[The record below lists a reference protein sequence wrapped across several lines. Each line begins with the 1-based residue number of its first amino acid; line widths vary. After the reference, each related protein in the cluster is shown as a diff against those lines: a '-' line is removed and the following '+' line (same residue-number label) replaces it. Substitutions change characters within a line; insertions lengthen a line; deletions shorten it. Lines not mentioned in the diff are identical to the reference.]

1 MKPFF
6 HFPFSVL
13 RSPFSVLIILTVTC
27 CTHCLAQ
34 PGGSPVESRTENA
47 AMLRQTISRPI
58 THLKVLQNSAVNL
71 IYDTANYI
79 DVWYNPKQGNPL
91 DDNFI
96 AIKGMTLVV
105 DDPEGDAVYY
115 VHLKQDELQT
125 VYRDTKAE
133 INYIFDTTATIRTK
147 TKNDSN
153 NNVYNSFITTS
164 NDMGISKAL
173 EDAGRELAAAKEELL
188 RSLGQLADTLALV
201 QSLEDTSESFDYS
214 DFFDAPIE
222 VVEETDEKEEA
233 KRKDKLDYKYT
244 QYYFEDRFGAA
255 LLWGFN
261 NWGSEWHNGLSSLEG
276 AYNLKTS
283 FSSWQ
288 LEFQYAVAMTRHF
301 DLSLGI
307 GYESDIYRFTTPL
320 VSADANGRFQD
331 VITTLP
337 YQNYDDFL
345 QDNQLF
351 ASTQLNDWSSRLVT
365 RYIGM
370 PVTLGLRFDDFKIS
384 LTALPALALNTRHT
398 GLKHGLKTDGIKY
411 CDNEDISSF
420 ITPYKLDLRL
430 EIRYSVFGIF
440 AQVATTS
447 LFSDNSTE
455 VFPFKIGF
463 EIKK

>member
-1 MKPFF
+1 MNFK
-6 HFPFSVL
+6 S
-13 RSPFSVLIILTVTC
+13 LILIASLIFTSIAGC
-27 CTHCLAQ
+27 YAQ
-34 PGGSPVESRTENA
+34 PGSVTAVSRVENA
-47 AMLRQTISRPI
+47 SMLRQTISRPI
-58 THLKVLQNSAVNL
+58 TQLKVLHKSAVNL
-71 IYDTANYI
+71 IYDTVNYI

-147 TKNDSN
+147 TKSGSN
-153 NNVYNSFITTS
+153 NNVYYSFITTS

-173 EDAGRELAAAKEELL
+173 EDAGRELAAAKEELR

-214 DFFDAPIE
+214 DSFDAPIE

-233 KRKDKLDYKYT
+233 KRKDKLNYKYT
-244 QYYFEDRFGAA
+244 QYYFEDRFSAA

-261 NWGSEWHNGLSSLEG
+261 NWGSEWHNGLSSLDG

-301 DLSLGI
+301 NLSLGI

-320 VSADANGRFQD
+320 ISVDANGRFQD
-331 VITTLP
+331 ATTTLP
-337 YQNYDDFL
+337 YQNYNDLL

-351 ASTQLNDWSSRLVT
+351 ATTQLNDWSSKLVT
-365 RYIGM
+365 RYICM
-370 PVTLGLRFDDFKIS
+370 PVSLGLRFDDFKIS
-384 LTALPALALNTRHT
+384 FTALPALSLNTRHT
-398 GLKHGLKTDGIKY
+398 GLKHSLKANGIQYK
-411 CDNEDISSF
+411 DSQELSQF
-420 ITPYKLDLRL
+420 LTPYKLDLRV
-430 EIRYSVFGIF
+430 EVRYSFFGIF

-447 LFSDNSTE
+447 LFKDVNSDI
-455 VFPFKIGF
+455 FPVKLGF
-463 EIKK
+463 EIKF